1 MAIGNRVLA
10 ATGDI
15 ERCFVSI
22 GHGQSRV
29 GALAI
34 SVGSITIGG
43 ELGSEALLDESYL
56 RLLRRPAHALFNPLI
71 FTSGIWSQPLRPSA
85 QASPARPLARA

>member
-29 GALAI
+29 GRARRAGCVTLAI
-34 SVGSITIGG
+34 SVASITIGG
-43 ELGSEALLDESYL
+43 ELGCETLADETYL
-56 RLLRRPAHALFNPLI
+56 RLLRDPAH
-71 FTSGIWSQPLRPSA
+71 RPI
-85 QASPARPLARA
+85 